1 MPTTSHQIQATAAT
15 FQSVVLEKSFST
27 PIILDFYAIWCG
39 PCKTFGPIL
48 EKMAAAY
55 HGAFLLAK
63 IDIEQERELASTF
76 RIRSVPTICLIKD
89 GQVAD
94 AFPGA
99 LTEGQM
105 KEFLLSHGIKPLEAA
120 IKPDE
125 LDAVDPATTIAL
137 LQEKIAQTTDA
148 DSFSLKLDLALAFLQ
163 NHQADEANSL
173 LEELPPKWA
182 VDPRAVRAKAILRIN
197 AQQRALGSRHSLV
210 ATPHADDLRTWMELG
225 IHDLSEGD
233 YANALTRFIHILQR
247 DRNYDNG
254 RVRTLLIDAFAVIDD
269 ADLVNRYRRKMS
281 AIIF

>member
-15 FQSVVLEKSFST
+15 FQSAVLEKSFST
-27 PIILDFYAIWCG
+27 PIILDFYATWCG

-48 EKMAAAY
+48 EKMTAAY

-105 KEFLLSHGIKPLEAA
+105 KEFLLSHGIQPLDAA
-120 IKPDE
+120 SKPDE
-125 LDAVDPATTIAL
+125 PDAIDPATTIAL
-137 LQEKIAQTTDA
+137 LREKISQTTDA
-148 DSFSLKLDLALAFLQ
+148 DSLKLDLALALLQ
-163 NHQADEANSL
+163 NHQADEANTL
-173 LEELPPKWA
+173 LDALPAKWA
-182 VDPRAVRAKAILRIN
+182 ADQRAVRAKAILRIN
-197 AQQRALGSRHSLV
+197 MQQRALGSRHSLV

-233 YANALTRFIHILQR
+233 YASALTRFIHILQR
-247 DRNYDNG
+247 DRDYDNG

-269 ADLVNRYRRKMS
+269 VDLVNRYRRKMS